1 MRKEGCEDMTEK
13 GENEIISI
21 SLPKEAVR
29 VMDGACDC
37 MGYKSRSEFVRDA
50 VRAFVQEKDKIDRI
64 TGIIEGVLI
73 LVYDHTADNKVSA
86 IRHSY
91 DNVFRSFVHS
101 DFREVTCKCC
111 EVLIFS
117 GEAEKVR
124 KAFYELRTVR
134 HVEEAHLLVT
144 SRKVMSR

>member
-1 MRKEGCEDMTEK
+1 MRKEEREDMTEK

-29 VMDGACDC
+29 VLDEACGG
-37 MGYKSRSEFVRDA
+37 MGFKSRSEFVRDA
-50 VRAFVQEKDKIDRI
+50 VRAFVREKEEIDRI

-73 LVYDHTADNKVSA
+73 LVYEHEADNKVSA
-86 IRHSY
+86 IRHRY

-144 SRKVMSR
+144 SRKGRER